1 MGGKFQSEF
10 FHGVPSFKDMKRLVA
25 SEEGDE
31 IPWSYGDTQPI
42 NFFWSGNSRQR
53 MKTEMERLDRLNLEA
68 VENKR
73 WNVTLRWF
81 RNHYHQQCPHQSKQN
96 AALASSLKAV
106 KSEISDPLKSAT
118 SEIRGDPLKSATSE
132 IRGRQSRAAPAWD
145 AVAAQESARR
155 SQETG

>member
-1 MGGKFQSEF
+1 MVVWGHAANQFFLVWKLGVGKAEQHL
-10 FHGVPSFKDMKRLVA
+10 HGML
-25 SEEGDE
+25 
-31 IPWSYGDTQPI
+31 WQ
-42 NFFWSGNSRQR
+42 
-53 MKTEMERLDRLNLEA
+53 
-68 VENKR
+68 
-73 WNVTLRWF
+73 
-81 RNHYHQQCPHQSKQN
+81 H
-96 AALASSLKAV
+96 AALASSLKSV

>member
-1 MGGKFQSEF
+1 
-10 FHGVPSFKDMKRLVA
+10 
-25 SEEGDE
+25 
-31 IPWSYGDTQPI
+31 
-42 NFFWSGNSRQR
+42 
-53 MKTEMERLDRLNLEA
+53 MERLDRLNLEA

-118 SEIRGDPLKSATSE
+118 SEIRG
-132 IRGRQSRAAPAWD
+132 RQSRAAPAWD